1 MKVLSLLLLGIH
13 AAGAVD
19 VEQAHTAVIET
30 LKTTAVVG
38 TPSLPSII
46 AANPLKTT
54 QPVNLPLQI
63 SSPFGP
69 RWKYS
74 TKAYD
79 MHRGIDYYDE
89 LGVPIYAVATGTVIK
104 VETLTKPWPARNSG
118 GNAGGNTVILEH
130 AVSGAN
136 DWAFHDRKISK
147 YFSCY
152 LHLDTIGAS
161 VVVGATIANGATIGT
176 MGQTGD
182 TIFTHL
188 HFEIRLEGYCSA
200 EYQAGRTD
208 RVPSPSSSCFTGFD
222 PHVHPFLFVGDPL
235 NDLTAS
241 SQQPANNT
249 LQKIVPLDGYVFAVR
264 YTATRRGGGL
274 NFDALETDVASFV
287 INTRKNIKT
296 ATMALMDDVTRIT
309 PNLALLPGRFVSAS
323 EAVFY
328 DFQFKVQ
335 PAYVEVRDIYG
346 RGLRWGAARPAP
358 VTPAPPGPPSD
369 VPSLSESAPSRTLR
383 GAAVLVMM
391 ILAVAPSFVFY

>member
-1 MKVLSLLLLGIH
+1 MKALALLLLSIG

-19 VEQAHTAVIET
+19 VEQTHTAVIEA
-30 LKTTAVVG
+30 LETTAVVG
-38 TPSLPSII
+38 TPSVPSIY
-46 AANPLKTT
+46 AANPSGCSA
-54 QPVNLPLQI
+54 PVNLPLQL

-74 TKAYD
+74 KNAYD

-89 LGVPIYAVATGTVIK
+89 MGVPIYAVAAGK
-104 VETLTKPWPARNSG
+104 VFNRESTYN
-118 GNAGGNTVILEH
+118 GGNTVILEH

-147 YFSCY
+147 YFSVY
-152 LHLDTIGAS
+152 MHLDTIGAS

-287 INTRKNIKT
+287 INTRENIKT
-296 ATMALMDDVTRIT
+296 ATRALMDDVTRIT

-346 RGLRWGAARPAP
+346 RGLRWDAARPAP

-391 ILAVAPSFVFY
+391 ILAVAPSFVF